1 MSFDFY
7 DWVLEFGEDFIRT
20 FKNEDDDYDFRLDRL
35 KSNMYSLDYFL
46 EVYQIHL
53 ELSIALDGKWYID
66 FTCKENGN
74 FNLRF
79 IFDDI
84 TDQQFYIIK
93 RFDNFRRRIIVHLSE
108 SGKTKMEKITEH
120 ERETEEIDR
129 RKKGLYMSQW
139 FPNFLQVFKD
149 TVEHTTLNTENSE
162 PEQAKIWIICSLEI
176 LSVKLSLKICFD
188 SQWCVFFACMHEDK
202 HEIFLSFKTLD
213 GQEQTIA
220 ENFRKYSTEMYDFF
234 SVEGVSIKGNNTGIL
249 DILNEINALLRK
261 AMDRVARSR

>member
-1 MSFDFY
+1 M
-7 DWVLEFGEDFIRT
+7 
-20 FKNEDDDYDFRLDRL
+20 
-35 KSNMYSLDYFL
+35 SLDYGPFLTKWWSGFVSKFTEFTKSDKNFESSEISFSRARPLERKLNCDLRDPGVRLFL
-46 EVYQIHL
+46 EIFFDGQWYVLLKCNGASKL
-53 ELSIALDGKWYID
+53 EKNIALDGLDGKEDLIID
-66 FTCKENGN
+66 YFVEFKRDVCH
-74 FNLRF
+74 
-79 IFDDI
+79 
-84 TDQQFYIIK
+84 FY
-93 RFDNFRRRIIVHLSE
+93 NS
-108 SGKTKMEKITEH
+108 STTYTT
-120 ERETEEIDR
+120 ERETEEINR

-202 HEIFLSFKTLD
+202 HEKFLSFKTLD
-213 GQEQTIA
+213 GQEKTIA